1 MANTTPTAIKL
12 ALAKLI
18 IGTTPRGAPGAR
30 HRYKLFSDHF
40 EFETGSVSDADLG
53 FRIEGMGA
61 GETMSFGTTA
71 AAECQDS
78 FVLLIGHARQRDT
91 DDLDDRIAEDTQQL
105 IQELI
110 KPANLPASV
119 WRIWPTGTSTTDH
132 EKWIETQLTFDI
144 TYSIAQV

>member
-1 MANTTPTAIKL
+1 MANTTPTAIKT
-12 ALAKLI
+12 ALVKLI
-18 IGTTPRGAPGAR
+18 LGTSPRGAPGAR
-30 HRYKLFSDHF
+30 HRYKLFSDRF
-40 EFETGSVSDADLG
+40 DFETGSVTDADLG
-53 FRIEGMGA
+53 FRIEDMGA

-78 FVLLIGHARQRDT
+78 FVLRIGHAKQRDA
-91 DDLDDRIAEDTQQL
+91 DDLDNRIAEDTQQL

-119 WRIWPTGTSTTDH
+119 WRIWPTSTSTTDH
-132 EKWIETQLTFDI
+132 ENWIETQIAFDI